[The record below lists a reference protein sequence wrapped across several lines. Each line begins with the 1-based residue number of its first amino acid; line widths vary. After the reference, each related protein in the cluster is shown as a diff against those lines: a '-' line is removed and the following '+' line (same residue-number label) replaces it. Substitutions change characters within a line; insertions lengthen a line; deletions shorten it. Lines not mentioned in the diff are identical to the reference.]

1 MNSTSNSS
9 LIVYQSVK
17 DRALYLLKEEKVN
30 EKEIL
35 SCSQDLLAIPNLNEK
50 GIFSIS
56 ILPIFI
62 FLLSSSNFCL
72 LLMLLSWK
80 RSFTF

>member
-1 MNSTSNSS
+1 MNSTSNSN

-35 SCSQDLLAIPNLNEK
+35 SCSQDLLAIK
-50 GIFSIS
+50 
-56 ILPIFI
+56 
-62 FLLSSSNFCL
+62 
-72 LLMLLSWK
+72 
-80 RSFTF
+80 